1 MHLEIIAFSHWFG
14 DATFLLDHNQ
24 TRVRKSG
31 RPGHKG
37 LQEQPEGV
45 RKGRSKGLPFFV
57 ILPIVWLDDVLCS
70 RAKLVFCTCCS
81 CKFACRRN
89 SMCKISNRVAVIIYK
104 KRGRF
109 LFLSVGVTGFEPVT
123 LWSQTRCANRTALHP
138 VVVLRVQ
145 R

>member
-1 MHLEIIAFSHWFG
+1 MPTRARTLESPPFQGGW
-14 DATFLLDHNQ
+14 
-24 TRVRKSG
+24 
-31 RPGHKG
+31 
-37 LQEQPEGV
+37 EGV
-45 RKGRSKGLPFFV
+45 NFRAHDCAPASSAVEPLRGYEKGRSKGLPFFV